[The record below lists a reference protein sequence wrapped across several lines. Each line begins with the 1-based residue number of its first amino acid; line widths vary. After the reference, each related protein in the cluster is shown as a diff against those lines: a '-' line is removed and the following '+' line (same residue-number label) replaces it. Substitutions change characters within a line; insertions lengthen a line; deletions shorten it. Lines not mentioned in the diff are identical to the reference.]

1 MDFWDIASYAAWIIA
16 GAILLFI
23 TADAFRV
30 SREYDEN
37 LLMSSKE
44 GIDELLEDNKND

>member
-16 GAILLFI
+16 GGMLLFI
-23 TADAFRV
+23 TLDAFRV
-30 SREYDEN
+30 SREYDED

-44 GIDELLEDNKND
+44 GVDELLKGEKDD